1 MKILENDRKVA
12 VFIDNS
18 NVYKHLVRLNRI
30 DRNWIKTYNPK
41 HLAEILAGNREL
53 TSVFFYCSPPPK
65 FMLKSN
71 TLKERNYLRQISYYQ
86 AIKKLPKLYVK
97 YRRLTGNKDYL
108 QEKNF
113 DTQLTSD
120 MIKLPAEDQYDT
132 AILVSNDEDYESA
145 VWTVNSFKKE
155 VELVYFKKY
164 VSMALKSICRISRR
178 VRQSF
183 FKKLVF
189 TNIKNCCIT

>member
-1 MKILENDRKVA
+1 MKILKNNRRVA

-18 NVYKHLVRLNRI
+18 NVYKHLVGLNRI

-41 HLAEILAGNREL
+41 YLADILAGNRKL

-65 FMLKSN
+65 FMLKRD
-71 TLKERNYLRQISYYQ
+71 TLKEKNYLRQISYYE
-86 AIKKLPKLYVK
+86 AIKKLPKLHVK
-97 YRRLTGNKDYL
+97 YGRLTGNKDRL
-108 QEKNF
+108 QEKNL

-120 MIKLPAEDQYDT
+120 MIKFAAEDEYNT
-132 AILVSNDEDYESA
+132 AILVSNDGDYESA
-145 VWTVNSFKKE
+145 VHTVNSFKKE
-155 VELVYFKKY
+155 VELVYFRKN
-164 VSMALKSICRISRR
+164 VSMALKSVCKISRR

-189 TNIKNCCIT
+189 TNIKNRDIT